1 MIFSD
6 AQPAPHSF
14 YRKQILTISH
24 DPPSRAKVTSEPG
37 GGWIL
42 VLETSLRWLA
52 VTLADKCNMRC
63 LTAVLGA
70 AAAFVASPVGAQVMD
85 ISQDGTVSVRRGSG
99 AANFEVQSSSTSS
112 GGVAE
117 ETWGPAIP
125 SRAVTTIN
133 QALIPVQYADAVEFA
148 ASSANISPTLL
159 AALIWQE
166 SRWNPR
172 AVSRK
177 GAMGLTQLMPGT
189 ARQLG
194 VNAADPLANLVGGAR
209 YLRQLL
215 DQFDGNVE
223 KALAAYNAGPGR
235 VRTAGGIP
243 AIAETQNYVASI
255 VRRIA
260 NTTGGQ

>member
-1 MIFSD
+1 MW
-6 AQPAPHSF
+6 AA
-14 YRKQILTISH
+14 
-24 DPPSRAKVTSEPG
+24 A
-37 GGWIL
+37 
-42 VLETSLRWLA
+42 LA
-52 VTLADKCNMRC
+52 
-63 LTAVLGA
+63 G
-70 AAAFVASPVGAQVMD
+70 AAFVASPAGAQVMD
-85 ISQDGTVSVRRGSG
+85 ISTDGTVTVRRGSG
-99 AANFEVQSSSTSS
+99 AATFEPAAGTSTA
-112 GGVAE
+112 GAV

-166 SRWNPR
+166 SRWNAR

-194 VNAADPLANLVGGAR
+194 VNPADPMANLVGGAR
-209 YLRQLL
+209 YLRRLL

-235 VRTAGGIP
+235 VRSAGGIP

-255 VRRIA
+255 VRRVA
-260 NTTGGQ
+260 NTTTGAQQ